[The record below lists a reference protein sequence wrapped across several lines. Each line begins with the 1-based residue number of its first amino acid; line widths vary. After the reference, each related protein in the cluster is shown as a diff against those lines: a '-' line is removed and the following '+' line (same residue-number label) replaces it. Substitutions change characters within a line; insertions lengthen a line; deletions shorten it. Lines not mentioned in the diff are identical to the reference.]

1 MRTTIRVDDEL
12 FARLKAEALKQNM
25 SLTRLINRMLKTG
38 LEAGAKGRR
47 KRRAYRERVHAMG
60 APLVDLDKASGLAAA
75 LEDAETTRK
84 LMLRK

>member
-12 FARLKAEALKQNM
+12 FDRLKAEALKQNV
-25 SLTRLINRMLKTG
+25 SLTRVINRALKAG
-38 LEAGAKGRR
+38 LDAGSARPR
-47 KRRAYRERVHAMG
+47 KRRVYRERAHAMG
-60 APLVDLDKASGLAAA
+60 APMVDLDKAARLAAA